1 MNLIKDTDS
10 ENKERD
16 ILASLLL
23 LMIFHYFCAL
33 GSNTIPLSKCTAHTF
48 NQLVRSV
55 VFDLGIDVHC
65 NLAALMACQVLYCF
79 GVYR

>member
-23 LMIFHYFCAL
+23 LMIVV
-33 GSNTIPLSKCTAHTF
+33 G
-48 NQLVRSV
+48 LV
-55 VFDLGIDVHC
+55 HK
-65 NLAALMACQVLYCF
+65 
-79 GVYR
+79 